1 MLKFTFK
8 LRFQKLHCTGIYSED
23 CNMMSV
29 QTYRY
34 DIMAKGNLNW
44 LRQVADD
51 FILDSY
57 FNDVIKNPEVLATL
71 LKDKQKQAF
80 L

>member
-1 MLKFTFK
+1 
-8 LRFQKLHCTGIYSED
+8 
-23 CNMMSV
+23 MSV
-29 QTYRY
+29 QTYRH

-51 FILDSY
+51 LILDGY

-71 LKDKQKQAF
+71 LKDKRKQAF